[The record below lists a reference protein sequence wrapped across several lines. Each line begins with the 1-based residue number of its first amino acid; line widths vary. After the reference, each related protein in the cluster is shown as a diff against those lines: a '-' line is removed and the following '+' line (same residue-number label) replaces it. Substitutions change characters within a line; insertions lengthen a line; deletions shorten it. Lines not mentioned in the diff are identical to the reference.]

1 MEKPAWPVCSTVDM
15 DYSIYKAIDGTG
27 PHFLHAPLKFAAT
40 DLVFVIVAMVVVTFL
55 MPWRAHRLE
64 RRTGAVLATVS
75 AGIAL
80 LLVMPISNAV
90 DRVRPFVAHPHA
102 KLLISHGRDPGF
114 PSDHATGA
122 FAMAMALW
130 LYDRTIGAIAFVL
143 AAIVAFARV
152 YVGVHYPGDV
162 IGGALLGMAVALI
175 IYLTPLRSVVARI
188 AAWCSDL
195 WERILGLTPVR
206 SAP

>member
-1 MEKPAWPVCSTVDM
+1 V

-27 PHFLHAPLKFAAT
+27 PHFLHAPMRFAAN
-40 DLVFVIVAMVVVTFL
+40 DLVFVIVAIVALTFL
-55 MPWRAHRLE
+55 FPWRTRRLE
-64 RRTGAVLATVS
+64 RRIGAVMATA
-75 AGIAL
+75 AGGVAL
-80 LLVMPISNAV
+80 LLVQPISNAV
-90 DRVRPFVAHPHA
+90 DRTRPFVAHPHSH
-102 KLLISHGRDPGF
+102 LLVSHARDAGF

-130 LYDRTIGAIAFVL
+130 LYDRTIGAICFVL

-162 IGGALLGMAVALI
+162 VGGALIGMAVALI
-175 IYLTPLRSVVARI
+175 FYLTPLRRVIARI
-188 AAWCSDL
+188 ATACSAL

-206 SAP
+206 SGA